1 MEVVSMDARITIII
15 PCYNVDKY
23 IDRCMQSI
31 EEQTLGMQAFQIIIV
46 DDGSTDNTMDKLI
59 MWQAKY
65 PFQIQ
70 IIRNSKN
77 RRQGTCRNIGLQK
90 AKCEYIGF
98 VDADDW
104 LEPDMYEKLLTV
116 ADIGKCDV
124 VHCESSKDTEF
135 RYWTTQ
141 QEKYTGR
148 LDRLIVI
155 DNAEDRGRMI
165 ASNLLGTYVVTKLYR
180 RSFLEK
186 SRMRFPEKLLFEDIF
201 WMGLL
206 NCYAEKI
213 GLVEERLYHYY
224 MNPDSVSR
232 VRNQEQNR
240 DIMQV
245 NRLLWEEY
253 KKRGLLESDFA
264 QALSYE
270 MLCTYYLTTVKM
282 IFLRYDE
289 IPYDMFYET
298 QQEILEMVPDF
309 ASNPY
314 ISDYTKPFNILL
326 LGLID
331 KTLSHAEIDS
341 AAASMRMIAKATQ
354 NVEVLR

>member
-1 MEVVSMDARITIII
+1 MDARITIII

-31 EEQTLGMQAFQIIIV
+31 EEQTLGMQAFQVILV
-46 DDGSTDNTMDKLI
+46 DDGSTDCTMDKLI
-59 MWQAKY
+59 EWQAKY

-70 IIRNSKN
+70 IVHNHKN
-77 RRQGTCRNIGLQK
+77 KRQGTCRNIGLQR
-90 AKCEYIGF
+90 AKGEYIGF

-104 LEPDMYEKLLTV
+104 IEPDMYEKLLEV
-116 ADIGKCDV
+116 ANVGKCDL

-135 RYWTTQ
+135 KYWTTL

-148 LDRLIVI
+148 LDRLIAI
-155 DNAEDRGRMI
+155 DNPEDRGKMI

-180 RSFLEK
+180 RSFLEQHEIH
-186 SRMRFPEKLLFEDIF
+186 FPEKLLFEDIY

-213 GLVEERLYHYY
+213 GIVEERLYHYF
-224 MNPDSVSR
+224 MNPNSVSR
-232 VRNQEQNR
+232 IRNQEQNR

-253 KKRGLLESDFA
+253 DKRGLLQSDFA
-264 QALSYE
+264 PALKFE

-298 QQEILEMVPDF
+298 QQEILDMIPDF

-331 KTLSHAEIDS
+331 KQLSHAEIDS
-341 AAASMRMIAKATQ
+341 AAQSMRMIAKATQ
-354 NVEVLR
+354 GTEVFR

>member
-1 MEVVSMDARITIII
+1 
-15 PCYNVDKY
+15 
-23 IDRCMQSI
+23 
-31 EEQTLGMQAFQIIIV
+31 
-46 DDGSTDNTMDKLI
+46 MDKLLE
-59 MWQAKY
+59 WQAKY
-65 PFQIQ
+65 PYNVQIVH
-70 IIRNSKN
+70 NSKN
-77 RRQGTCRNIGLQK
+77 SRQGTCRNIGLK
-90 AKCEYIGF
+90 LAECEYIAF

-104 LEPDMYEKLLTV
+104 LEPDMYEKMLQV
-116 ADIGKCDV
+116 AETGECDV
-124 VHCESSKDTEF
+124 VCCDCGRDKEF
-135 RYWTTQ
+135 RYGDTL
-141 QEKYTGR
+141 QEKYNGR
-148 LDRLIVI
+148 LDRLILM
-155 DNAEDRGRMI
+155 DNDSDRGRMI

-180 RSFLEK
+180 RSFLKEHK
-186 SRMRFPEKLLFEDIF
+186 MYFPEKLLFEDIY

-213 GLVEERLYHYY
+213 GIVEERLYHYY

-240 DIMQV
+240 DIMKV

-253 KKRGLLESDFA
+253 QKRGLLESAFA
-264 QALSYE
+264 DALKYE

-298 QQEILEMVPDF
+298 QQDMLKMIPDY

-326 LGLID
+326 LGLMD
-331 KTLSHAEIDS
+331 KTLSHEEIDS
-341 AAASMRMIAKATQ
+341 AAASMRVIAGATQ
-354 NVEVLR
+354 QEELLR

>member
-1 MEVVSMDARITIII
+1 MDARITIII

-31 EEQTLGMQAFQIIIV
+31 EEQTLGMQTFQIILI
-46 DDGSTDNTMDKLI
+46 DDGSTDCTMDKLI
-59 MWQAKY
+59 AWQTKY

-70 IIRNSKN
+70 IVHNSKN
-77 RRQGTCRNIGLQK
+77 KRQGTCRNIGMQR
-90 AKCEYIGF
+90 AKGEYIGF

-104 LEPDMYEKLLTV
+104 LEPDMYEKLLEV

-124 VHCESSKDTEF
+124 VHCDSSKDTEF
-135 RYWTTQ
+135 KYWTTL

-148 LDRLIVI
+148 LDRLIAI
-155 DNAEDRGRMI
+155 EHAEDRGRMI

-180 RSFLEK
+180 RSFLEQN
-186 SRMRFPEKLLFEDIF
+186 SIHFPEKLLFEDIY

-206 NCYAEKI
+206 NCYAQKI
-213 GLVEERLYHYY
+213 GIVEERLYHYF

-232 VRNQEQNR
+232 IRNQEQNR

-253 KKRGLLESDFA
+253 GNRGLLESDFA
-264 QALSYE
+264 EALKYE

-289 IPYDMFYET
+289 IPYDMFYKT
-298 QQEILEMVPDF
+298 QQDILEMVPDF
-309 ASNPY
+309 ATNPY
-314 ISDYTKPFNILL
+314 VSDYTKQFNILL

-331 KTLSHAEIDS
+331 KQISHEDLDS
-341 AAASMRMIAKATQ
+341 AAASMRMIAKVTQ
-354 NVEVLR
+354 NTEVLR

>member
-1 MEVVSMDARITIII
+1 MEAKITIII
-15 PCYNVDKY
+15 PCYNVEAY

-31 EEQTLGMQAFQIIIV
+31 EEQTLGMQAFQVILV
-46 DDGSTDNTMDKLI
+46 DDGSTDHTMDKLI
-59 MWQAKY
+59 AWQTRY

-70 IIRNSKN
+70 IIHNSKN
-77 RRQGTCRNIGLQK
+77 KRQGTCRNIGLR
-90 AKCEYIGF
+90 AARCEYVAF

-104 LEPDMYEKLLTV
+104 LEPDMYEKMITV
-116 ADIGKCDV
+116 ANIGMCDL
-124 VHCESSKDTEF
+124 VHCNSSKDTEY
-135 RYWTTQ
+135 RLWETQ
-141 QEKYTGR
+141 KEKYTGR

-155 DNAEDRGRMI
+155 DNATDRGRMI

-180 RSFLEK
+180 KSFLDQY
-186 SRMRFPEKLLFEDIF
+186 RIRFPENLLFEDIF
-201 WMGLL
+201 WMSLL
-206 NCYAEKI
+206 NCYVEKL
-213 GLVEERLYHYY
+213 GLVEEKLYHYY
-224 MNPDSVSR
+224 MNPNSVSR

-253 KKRGLLESDFA
+253 HKRGLLESDFA
-264 QALSYE
+264 EALKYE

-298 QQEILEMVPDF
+298 QQDILEMIPDF
-309 ASNPY
+309 AANPY

-326 LGLID
+326 LGFID
-331 KTLSHAEIDS
+331 KTLTHEDIDS
-341 AAASMRMIAKATQ
+341 AAESMRIMARVSQ
-354 NVEVLR
+354 NIEALG

>member
-1 MEVVSMDARITIII
+1 MDARITIII
-15 PCYNVDKY
+15 PCYNVEAF
-23 IDRCMQSI
+23 IDRCMQSV
-31 EEQTLGMQAFQIIIV
+31 EKQTLGMEAFQIILV
-46 DDGSTDNTMDKLI
+46 DDGSTDCTMDRLI
-59 MWQAKY
+59 SWQARY
-65 PFQIQ
+65 PFQVQ
-70 IIRNSKN
+70 IVHNNRN
-77 RRQGTCRNIGLQK
+77 RRQGTCRNIGLK
-90 AKCEYIGF
+90 RATCEYIGF

-104 LEPDMYEKLLTV
+104 LEPDMYEKMISV

-124 VHCESSKDTEF
+124 VHCDCGRDKEF
-135 RYWTTQ
+135 KYWKTI
-141 QEKYTGR
+141 QEKCTGR
-148 LDRLIVI
+148 LDRLISI
-155 DNAEDRGRMI
+155 DHAGDRGRMI

-180 RSFLEK
+180 KSFLEQNAM
-186 SRMRFPEKLLFEDIF
+186 SFPEQVIFEDIY

-213 GLVEERLYHYY
+213 GIVEERLYHYY
-224 MNPDSVSR
+224 MNPESVSR
-232 VRNQEQNR
+232 IRNREQNR

-245 NRLLWEEY
+245 NRMLWKEY
-253 KKRGLLESDFA
+253 QRRGLLQSEFA
-264 QALSYE
+264 TALSYE

-298 QQEILEMVPDF
+298 QHDIMEMIPDF

-331 KTLSHAEIDS
+331 KTLSHEEIDS
-341 AAASMRMIAKATQ
+341 AAESMRMLAKATQ
-354 NVEVLR
+354 NMEVLR

>member
-1 MEVVSMDARITIII
+1 MDARITIII
-15 PCYNVDKY
+15 PCYNVEAY

-31 EEQTLGMQAFQIIIV
+31 EEQTLGMQAFQIILV
-46 DDGSTDNTMDKLI
+46 DDGSTDRTMDKLI
-59 MWQAKY
+59 VWQTKY
-65 PFQIQ
+65 PFQVQ
-70 IIRNSKN
+70 IVHNHKN
-77 RRQGTCRNIGLQK
+77 QRQGTCRNIGLK
-90 AKCEYIGF
+90 RAECEYVGF

-104 LEPDMYEKLLTV
+104 LEPDMYEKMLEV

-124 VHCESSKDTEF
+124 VHCNCGRDKEF
-135 RYWTTQ
+135 RLWTTL

-148 LDRLIVI
+148 LDRLISI
-155 DNAEDRGRMI
+155 DSTEDRGRMI

-180 RSFLEK
+180 RSFLEQNQIL
-186 SRMRFPEKLLFEDIF
+186 FPENLIFEDIY

-206 NCYAEKI
+206 NCYASKI
-213 GLVEERLYHYY
+213 GIVEERLYHYF

-232 VRNQEQNR
+232 VRNREQNR

-245 NRLLWEEY
+245 NRMLWEEY
-253 KKRGLLESDFA
+253 RKRGLLTSEFA
-264 QALSYE
+264 KALSYE

-289 IPYDMFYET
+289 IPYDMFYEV
-298 QQEILEMVPDF
+298 QQDILEMVPDF
-309 ASNPY
+309 VSNPY

-331 KTLSHAEIDS
+331 KTLSHEEIDS
-341 AAASMRMIAKATQ
+341 AAESMRMIAKATE
-354 NVEVLR
+354 NTELLR

>member
-1 MEVVSMDARITIII
+1 MEARITVII
-15 PCYNVDKY
+15 PCYNVEPY

-31 EEQTLGMQAFQIIIV
+31 EEQTLGIQAFQIIMV
-46 DDGSTDNTMDKLI
+46 DDGSTDRTMDKLI
-59 MWQAKY
+59 AWQAKY
-65 PFQIQ
+65 PYQVQLIHNH
-70 IIRNSKN
+70 RNQ
-77 RRQGTCRNIGLQK
+77 RQGTCRNIGLK
-90 AKCEYIGF
+90 NAKCEYVGF

-104 LEPDMYEKLLTV
+104 LEPDMYEKMLTV

-124 VHCESSKDTEF
+124 VHCNCSKDKEF
-135 RYWTTQ
+135 RLSATL

-148 LDRLIVI
+148 LDRLISI

-180 RSFLEK
+180 RSFIEQNQ
-186 SRMRFPEKLLFEDIF
+186 MHFPENLIFEDIY

-206 NCYAEKI
+206 NCYAAKI
-213 GLVEERLYHYY
+213 GMVEERLYHYY
-224 MNPDSVSR
+224 MNPNSVSR
-232 VRNQEQNR
+232 VRNKEQNR

-253 KKRGLLESDFA
+253 RKRGLLESKFSK
-264 QALSYE
+264 ALSYE

-289 IPYDMFYET
+289 IPYDMFYEA
-298 QQEILEMVPDF
+298 QQDMMKMIPDF

-331 KTLSHAEIDS
+331 KTLSHEEIDS
-341 AAASMRMIAKATQ
+341 AAASMRMIADAAKNT
-354 NVEVLR
+354 ELLR